1 MNNKQIKNNIIFVSF
16 LTFWVILFE
25 LFAVL
30 YSYNPLFSNEH
41 KEFRYIEITF
51 NIICWILLIILIIF
65 LFRFKKYLSTKKSLN
80 IKEKVVYSINIINVV
95 LILVVIIVA
104 HILITVWQIGLYAAE
119 KRYYI
124 EKLIDLIWNSNRTIF
139 FISSISTLLT
149 IYQITFYCILIHSE
163 RKQFLITKQQI
174 KSDN

>member
-65 LFRFKKYLSTKKSLN
+65 LFRFKKYLSTKKSLK
-80 IKEKVVYSINIINVV
+80 IK
-95 LILVVIIVA
+95 
-104 HILITVWQIGLYAAE
+104 
-119 KRYYI
+119 
-124 EKLIDLIWNSNRTIF
+124 
-139 FISSISTLLT
+139 
-149 IYQITFYCILIHSE
+149 
-163 RKQFLITKQQI
+163 
-174 KSDN
+174 

>member
-1 MNNKQIKNNIIFVSF
+1 M
-16 LTFWVILFE
+16 
-25 LFAVL
+25 
-30 YSYNPLFSNEH
+30 
-41 KEFRYIEITF
+41 
-51 NIICWILLIILIIF
+51 
-65 LFRFKKYLSTKKSLN
+65 STKKSLD

-149 IYQITFYCILIHSE
+149 IYQIAFYCILIHNE
-163 RKQFLITKQQI
+163 RKQFLITKQQS